1 MSKNKANVSKI
12 DSFFSH
18 AEEEKTEV
26 TPAVSED
33 FHTDDTEH
41 TSHTQHEYDTQ
52 HTDITHNTVHTSNT
66 HKNSEQESP
75 AGDGSGAATESIPAV
90 DELLAEVKKAGGI
103 EATYSDL
110 LDFLKQK
117 ESAKSGQP
125 AAGSGSPK
133 RRPGRP
139 KKEVKKDARIQLLIT
154 SELKGQLATLA
165 WMERISVNELINRT
179 LQKEVK
185 RRRKDLD
192 EAKTITG
199 GEAES

>member
-18 AEEEKTEV
+18 IEEAKTEV
-26 TPAVSED
+26 TPEVQQN

-52 HTDITHNTVHTSNT
+52 HTDIAHNTVHTSDT
-66 HKNSEQESP
+66 HKNSEQDGP
-75 AGDGSGAATESIPAV
+75 AGDGRGADMKGLPAV
-90 DELLAEVKKAGGI
+90 DELLAEVKKSEGI

-110 LDFLKQK
+110 LAFLKQK

>member
-18 AEEEKTEV
+18 IEEAKTEV
-26 TPAVSED
+26 TPEVQQN

-52 HTDITHNTVHTSNT
+52 HTDIAHNTVHTSDT
-66 HKNSEQESP
+66 HKNSEQDGP
-75 AGDGSGAATESIPAV
+75 AGDGRGADMKGLPAV
-90 DELLAEVKKAGGI
+90 DELLAEVKKSEGI

-110 LDFLKQK
+110 LAFLKQK
-117 ESAKSGQP
+117 ESEKSGQP

-154 SELKGQLATLA
+154 SELKEQLSTLA